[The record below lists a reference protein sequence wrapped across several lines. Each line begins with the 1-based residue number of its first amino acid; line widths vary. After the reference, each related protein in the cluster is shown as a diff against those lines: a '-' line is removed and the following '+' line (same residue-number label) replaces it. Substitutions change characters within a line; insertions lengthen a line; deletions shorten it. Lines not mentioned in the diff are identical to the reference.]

1 MVSMRAKL
9 ASRLSMN
16 RVPHSILLPQCIC
29 LAVAVVAL
37 RQRRRVQR
45 RNSSRG
51 PLGLREAFAPLDTAS
66 QRDEFYHAKQL
77 PPSGGE
83 RVRRTGEGDRPS
95 VQSPN
100 ACAKAKE
107 ALHES
112 SCPPRSRLTV
122 GTMNLALMRR
132 PPPWD
137 VAAQPPLGASWNH
150 HRFGVPRLRGWTT
163 GAQRAA

>member
-16 RVPHSILLPQCIC
+16 RVPHPIPLPQCIC

-77 PPSGGE
+77 PPPVGESVSGG
-83 RVRRTGEGDRPS
+83 RVRGI
-95 VQSPN
+95 
-100 ACAKAKE
+100 A
-107 ALHES
+107 
-112 SCPPRSRLTV
+112 
-122 GTMNLALMRR
+122 
-132 PPPWD
+132 
-137 VAAQPPLGASWNH
+137 
-150 HRFGVPRLRGWTT
+150 HRFRVPMHVPKRKRLSMNPVVLLVLV
-163 GAQRAA
+163 